1 MDSSDGK
8 SAPIAPN
15 RALFCGEND
24 MMAQGGKT
32 KRSNSSHPSKMLT
45 RSRAQANKTPVF
57 VDDQWNDTYI
67 QAKDEQIEAMHAER
81 ADQGWDGLNDSDID
95 EDRSDDDDD
104 PDADVWHSDS
114 ELSDEEAGDYL
125 DDEADRKARAL
136 EGSNASP
143 GLCANVFWTLL
154 TLMGFSVLVYGL
166 FRR

>member
-1 MDSSDGK
+1 MSNGP
-8 SAPIAPN
+8 ANPRQFPAPN
-15 RALFCGEND
+15 RALSVSEID
-24 MMAQGGKT
+24 MTEAAKPNA
-32 KRSNSSHPSKMLT
+32 SNSSHPRKMLT

-95 EDRSDDDDD
+95 EDRSDDEDEA
-104 PDADVWHSDS
+104 DADVWHSDS
-114 ELSDEEAGDYL
+114 ELSEEEADDYL
-125 DDEADRKARAL
+125 DEEVDRKARAL

-154 TLMGFSVLVYGL
+154 TLMGLPVLVYGL